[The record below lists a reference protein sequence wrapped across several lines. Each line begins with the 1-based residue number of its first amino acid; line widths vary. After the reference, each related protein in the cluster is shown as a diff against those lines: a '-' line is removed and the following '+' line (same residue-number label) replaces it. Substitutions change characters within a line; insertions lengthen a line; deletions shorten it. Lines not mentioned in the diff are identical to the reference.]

1 MGWAV
6 DRVLIATFPPAA
18 RIVGGWAPLALP
30 LACASALAGLSLL
43 PSVAGVRA
51 LERSV
56 WAATAWLFAWQLWLA
71 VAARRGHL
79 LRLELAVRK
88 QHYLQA
94 CAQGSILLYWGWYWP
109 TVYDWVYLLVAQLLF
124 AYAFDALLAWSRGEV
139 YRLGFGPFPV
149 VFSINLFLVFKP
161 EWFYLQ
167 FLMVAVAFTAK
178 ALIRWTKDGR
188 RVHVFNPSAF
198 ALGLFSLGLLATRS
212 TSITWGHEIANTLM
226 YAPHIYAFIFLVGL
240 PGQFLFGVT
249 TMTMPAVVTTYVF
262 GLVYFLVTGTYFFFD
277 SYIPIAVF
285 LGMHLLF
292 TDPSTSPKTELGRV
306 IFGITY
312 ALSVVVLYDVLGRL
326 GAPTFYDKL
335 LAVPIMNLMVK
346 IIDRVAASTAV
357 TRFAPAGPA
366 ASVGGRMRNLAY
378 VGVWIVVFTLM
389 SAVQAVGD
397 HHPGHWIPF
406 WEKACAENRGGACR
420 NLAVLLAGHCRDGSG
435 WACNE
440 YAILVQPDRRPDN
453 ARRLFQ
459 RACDLGFQTGCSNLG
474 PQPSEPVHRTLP
486 TLVDYPIILR
496 EGKGPLPSLGA
507 SQLRQRACSQGY
519 VEECT

>member
-1 MGWAV
+1 MGRAV
-6 DRVLIATFPPAA
+6 DRVLIAGLGWPARVA
-18 RIVGGWAPLALP
+18 RRLDVLGFP
-30 LACASALAGLSLL
+30 LACALALGGLTLL
-43 PSVAGVRA
+43 PSIAGQRT
-51 LERSV
+51 LERSI
-56 WAATAWLFAWQLWLA
+56 WTATALLLGGLVLLA
-71 VAARRGHL
+71 ADSRGRT
-79 LRLELAVRK
+79 LRLQVTLRK

-94 CAQGSILLYWGWYWP
+94 CAQGSILLYWGWYWR
-109 TVYDWVYLLVAQLLF
+109 TVYDGAYLLLAQLLF
-124 AYAFDALLAWSRGEV
+124 AYAFDALLTWSRGET
-139 YRLGFGPFPV
+139 YELGFGPFPV

-167 FLMVAVAFTAK
+167 FLMIAVAFTAK
-178 ALIRWTKDGR
+178 ALIRWNKDGR

-198 ALGLFSLGLLATRS
+198 ALGLFSLGLLVTGS

-240 PGQFLFGVT
+240 PGQILFGVT
-249 TMTMPAVVTTYVF
+249 TMTMSAVVTAYAF
-262 GLVYFLVTGTYFFFD
+262 GLVYFLITGTYFFFD

-292 TDPSTSPKTELGRV
+292 TDPSTSPKTDSGRV
-306 IFGITY
+306 IFGVMY

-335 LAVPIMNLMVK
+335 LAVPIMNLTIK
-346 IIDRVAASTAV
+346 IIDRVAASGPV
-357 TRFAPAGPA
+357 TRWVPANAA
-366 ASVGGRMRNLAY
+366 ASRGVRRKNLTY

-389 SAVQAVGD
+389 SAAQAVGD

-406 WEKACAENRGGACR
+406 WQKACADDRVGACR

-440 YAILVQPDRRPDN
+440 YAILVQPDRRPDY

-459 RACDLGFQTGCSNLG
+459 QACDLGFQTGCTNLNVQTG
-474 PQPSEPVHRTLP
+474 ALARRTSP
-486 TLVDYPIILR
+486 TLADYPIILR
-496 EGKGPLPSLGA
+496 EGKGPLPPLGA
-507 SQLRQRACSQGY
+507 TQLRKWACSQGY
-519 VEECT
+519 VDDCT